1 MLVPKRSMSLFTSRI
16 VLFTTNT
23 SMYRNVVV
31 DRAYKLKNGAL
42 FIVEDRFFLIFLI
55 FRKKKTGK
63 LGSTK
68 EHFLT
73 RKFNRKKIRNARL
86 SSGKKKQ
93 EKSRKTTQIF
103 FFFMRQSV
111 TWLFDNNG
119 PASKNFPLIFRFCL
133 KQNRK
138 NREKLRKSGNLTQG
152 EKARNTTYCK

>member
-16 VLFTTNT
+16 VLFTTNK

-68 EHFLT
+68 ERFLT
-73 RKFNRKKIRNARL
+73 RKFNREKKSGTLVRL
-86 SSGKKKQ
+86 Q
-93 EKSRKTTQIF
+93 EKTTQENEEN
-103 FFFMRQSV
+103 QH
-111 TWLFDNNG
+111 
-119 PASKNFPLIFRFCL
+119 RFCF
-133 KQNRK
+133 
-138 NREKLRKSGNLTQG
+138 
-152 EKARNTTYCK
+152 C